1 MLILS
6 SLCVTAQQD
15 KLITHFIFDKMS
27 LNPGKT
33 GMGMKNNQLCATS
46 IYRNQW
52 DKVNGAP
59 NSAVLN
65 IEANLSRFLPGGI
78 GITLYHDAIGFA
90 RQNNLALNYS
100 YHQEI
105 RKLGGALGLGLGVGI
120 LNYGM
125 NPEWVPP
132 TSTQDGSLPTSFA
145 ATNLDVNFGAYFDTG
160 DWFVG
165 VSSTH
170 LTQSLLKQQDQAGF
184 DQTYQTARHYYLMG
198 GKKFF
203 DIAGGT
209 IDAQVLMRTDLVKF
223 SADINARYIYDFGDS
238 KLGYAGMTVRTTDAI
253 AFMFGYTPIENLTVG
268 YSYDLTLFNKLSNIS
283 RGSHELLVRYC
294 YNLPEPPKSRASHPR
309 WL

>member
-33 GMGMKNNQLCATS
+33 GMGMENNQLCATS

-65 IEANLSRFLPGGI
+65 VEANLSRFLPGGI

-105 RKLGGALGLGLGVGI
+105 RKLGGTLGLGLGVGI

-170 LTQSLLKQQDQAGF
+170 LTQSLLKQQ
-184 DQTYQTARHYYLMG
+184 
-198 GKKFF
+198 
-203 DIAGGT
+203 
-209 IDAQVLMRTDLVKF
+209 VLLLLK
-223 SADINARYIYDFGDS
+223 
-238 KLGYAGMTVRTTDAI
+238 
-253 AFMFGYTPIENLTVG
+253 
-268 YSYDLTLFNKLSNIS
+268 TL
-283 RGSHELLVRYC
+283 
-294 YNLPEPPKSRASHPR
+294 
-309 WL
+309 